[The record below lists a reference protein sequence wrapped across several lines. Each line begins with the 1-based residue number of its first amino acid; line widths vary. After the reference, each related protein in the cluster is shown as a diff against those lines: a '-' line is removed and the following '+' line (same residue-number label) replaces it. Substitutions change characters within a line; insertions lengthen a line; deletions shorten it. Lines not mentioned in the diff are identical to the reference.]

1 VSTGDPNPNIP
12 PGQGPSSVEA
22 GKPWT
27 IDYMGG
33 FSLAMQSPNW
43 LPNTCLCGLVALIP
57 IVGQMVGLG
66 YAFEIAESLH
76 RSHGKTYPDFNF
88 NRFGDYLA
96 RGVGP
101 FLAQFLAGLVC
112 SLPMIPIYIAI
123 FVGAMASAQ
132 DHGNGPQ
139 LSMPLTQCG
148 IQTISFLINV
158 VVLTVAFPFMM
169 RGGLS
174 SDIGQTFNFGE
185 GWKTLSRTALPC
197 FLMSLIWNVALML
210 LAMIGC
216 MALCVGIIPV
226 LGYMYIVMGWNG
238 YQLYRFA
245 LGEGLPPVPLKA
257 PPPDLPPGGY
267 TT

>member
-1 VSTGDPNPNIP
+1 VSTGDPNPHIS
-12 PGQGPSSVEA
+12 PGEKPASVEA
-22 GKPWT
+22 GKPWA

-43 LPNTCLCGLVALIP
+43 LANTCLCGLVALIP

-66 YAFEIAESLH
+66 YGFEIAESLH

-88 NRFGDYLA
+88 NRFGEYLA

-101 FLAQFLAGLVC
+101 FLAQFLAGIVC
-112 SLPMIPIYIAI
+112 SMPLIPVYIAVV
-123 FVGAMASAQ
+123 VGVMASAE
-132 DHGNGPQ
+132 GSPKQ
-139 LSMPLTQCG
+139 LNQSMPMMQCG
-148 IQTISFLINV
+148 IQSISMLMNV
-158 VVLTVAFPFMM
+158 IVLTIAFPFMV

-185 GWKTLSRTALPC
+185 GWKTLTKAFVPC
-197 FLMSLIWNVALML
+197 FLMSLIWNVSLILLMSL
-210 LAMIGC
+210 GC

-267 TT
+267 AP